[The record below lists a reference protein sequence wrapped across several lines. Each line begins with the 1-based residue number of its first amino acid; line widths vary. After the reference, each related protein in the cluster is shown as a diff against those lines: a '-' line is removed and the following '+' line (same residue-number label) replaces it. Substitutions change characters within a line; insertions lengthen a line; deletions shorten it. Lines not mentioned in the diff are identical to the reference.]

1 MAKKV
6 TKKQT
11 TKSKVVKKTKSKKT
25 PSEKSIESG
34 SLSIMILAIVGI
46 ILLVYFGTSTEV
58 SVDVKVGDKN
68 TKQLESTEQ
77 LIEDNTITISG
88 KTYNSS
94 QEAYSVLK
102 AIPQTR
108 QTNEETGFVESYKME
123 SYK

>member
-11 TKSKVVKKTKSKKT
+11 TKAKVVKKTKVKKAPSKE
-25 PSEKSIESG
+25 SMESG

-46 ILLVYFGTSTEV
+46 ILLVYFSTSTFSTSTEV
-58 SVDVKVGDKN
+58 SVDKRVGDEN
-68 TKQLESTEQ
+68 TED
-77 LIEDNTITISG
+77 LIQNNKITISG

-94 QEAYSVLK
+94 TEAYSILK
-102 AIPQTR
+102 EIPQTR
-108 QTNEETGFVESYKME
+108 RTNEETGFVESYTLE

>member
-11 TKSKVVKKTKSKKT
+11 TKAKVVKKTKVKKAPSKE
-25 PSEKSIESG
+25 SMESG

-46 ILLVYFGTSTEV
+46 MLLVYFGTSTEV

-68 TKQLESTEQ
+68 TEE
-77 LIEDNTITISG
+77 LIQNNTITISG
-88 KTYNSS
+88 KTYKSS
-94 QEAYSVLK
+94 LEAYSILK

-108 QTNEETGFVESYKME
+108 LTNEETGFVESYKLE
-123 SYK
+123 NYK